1 MRDAWYVGKAK
12 RHCFA
17 DKRFWVPLWKLQP
30 ILQVIQ
36 PIWWFHLSI
45 IYTQFGCIN
54 LEQLYSHIGCIKT
67 ESSDWLI
74 IIHPYWEYNLNEN
87 ILAAPTPNMLPHPLN
102 NNKVSFGVVIS
113 CWKPGLL
120 KNLIGEVLQAHIT
133 IFSVIFKVLRQW
145 KYEKSRKVQ
154 KTVAGTLNN
163 MYTIPLSPISVEF
176 TGDVQL
182 KREK

>member
-1 MRDAWYVGKAK
+1 MG
-12 RHCFA
+12 
-17 DKRFWVPLWKLQP
+17 QP

-113 CWKPGLL
+113 C
-120 KNLIGEVLQAHIT
+120 
-133 IFSVIFKVLRQW
+133 
-145 KYEKSRKVQ
+145 
-154 KTVAGTLNN
+154 
-163 MYTIPLSPISVEF
+163 
-176 TGDVQL
+176 
-182 KREK
+182 

>member
-1 MRDAWYVGKAK
+1 MQHTYTPALHAVCPHCADCMQCIPGFPIIYTNWPQLFMRDAWYVGKAK

-120 KNLIGEVLQAHIT
+120 KNLIGGVLQAHIT

-145 KYEKSRKVQ
+145 KY
-154 KTVAGTLNN
+154 
-163 MYTIPLSPISVEF
+163 
-176 TGDVQL
+176 
-182 KREK
+182 

>member
-1 MRDAWYVGKAK
+1 MGRIIPSHCLETLIHAYVSSRIDFCNILLHDHTDQLQTLFQSVHNACAK
-12 RHCFA
+12 S
-17 DKRFWVPLWKLQP
+17 KQP

-113 CWKPGLL
+113 C
-120 KNLIGEVLQAHIT
+120 
-133 IFSVIFKVLRQW
+133 
-145 KYEKSRKVQ
+145 
-154 KTVAGTLNN
+154 
-163 MYTIPLSPISVEF
+163 
-176 TGDVQL
+176 
-182 KREK
+182 